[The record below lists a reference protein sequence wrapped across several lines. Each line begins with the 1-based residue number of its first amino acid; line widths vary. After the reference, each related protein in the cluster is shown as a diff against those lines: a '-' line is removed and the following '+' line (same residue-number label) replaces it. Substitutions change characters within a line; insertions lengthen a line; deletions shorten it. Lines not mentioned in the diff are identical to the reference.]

1 MQTKKECSSMLI
13 KLEPY
18 RQNIW
23 ANYFRVLFSYVFDEY
38 DTYLQEQTIQADFPQ
53 DKTCEYY
60 NLVNSM

>member
-1 MQTKKECSSMLI
+1 MLI